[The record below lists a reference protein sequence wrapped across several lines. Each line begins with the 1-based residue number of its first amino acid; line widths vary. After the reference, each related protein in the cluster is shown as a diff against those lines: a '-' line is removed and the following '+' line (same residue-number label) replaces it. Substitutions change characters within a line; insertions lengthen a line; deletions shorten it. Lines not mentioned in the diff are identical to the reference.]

1 MCAWEKKG
9 HDSSRR
15 DRCWALAQR
24 WDEIEGSWSSGGG
37 GKWGGLT
44 GDGVRGRKGGG
55 QIRLN
60 NRRCQSG
67 ETSGETY
74 DFKPAFS
81 RVSSSRLLDLLTVC
95 RTWSTTSEPWRPTR
109 IKDRKVNRI
118 VTRTGAKTVQAM
130 PIHLHIYT
138 YMILIRTFSGW
149 KACIVVELMTVKE
162 QLTIGLC
169 YINKTP
175 AGKLAL
181 TKWRQHTE
189 TVPSSA
195 PHTPKE
201 KDRDHFSTFHLWQS
215 CCCFFSAALI
225 KRNTELKQQNNNLGL
240 LTVSWVENHLMPFIN
255 IRQCNTTGK
264 IDTAQTS
271 YSTMCNYS
279 VILFFSVTRDATSL
293 KLGRKYPLPRWRHIL
308 M

>member
-1 MCAWEKKG
+1 M
-9 HDSSRR
+9 
-15 DRCWALAQR
+15 
-24 WDEIEGSWSSGGG
+24 
-37 GKWGGLT
+37 
-44 GDGVRGRKGGG
+44 RGRKGGG

-109 IKDRKVNRI
+109 IKDRKVNGI

-130 PIHLHIYT
+130 PIHIHIYT
-138 YMILIRTFSGW
+138 YTILIRTFPGR
-149 KACIVVELMTVKE
+149 KACIIVELMPVKE

-181 TKWRQHTE
+181 TKWRQHAE
-189 TVPSSA
+189 TVPSSDLH
-195 PHTPKE
+195 HTPKE
-201 KDRDHFSTFHLWQS
+201 MDRYHFSTFHFWHS

-225 KRNTELKQQNNNLGL
+225 KCNTEPKQQNNNLAL
-240 LTVSWVENHLMPFIN
+240 LTVS
-255 IRQCNTTGK
+255 
-264 IDTAQTS
+264 
-271 YSTMCNYS
+271 
-279 VILFFSVTRDATSL
+279 
-293 KLGRKYPLPRWRHIL
+293 
-308 M
+308 